1 MLLAL
6 FLILFM
12 VCLTVAGRYTAGNGN
27 KTGITIADSDDTYKL
42 TAVYDKSKTSN
53 VQGAIDKSLKNV
65 TVDATMTLDEK
76 MTIYIK
82 ASPGQLKLIF
92 PKEQNS
98 PAAYTAIKRIGTRIK
113 AILAE

>member
-6 FLILFM
+6 FLVLFI
-12 VCLTVAGRYTAGNGN
+12 VCLTVAGKYSTENGKKTA
-27 KTGITIADSDDTYKL
+27 ITITDSEDTYKL

-53 VQGAIDKSLKNV
+53 VQGAIDKSLTNT
-65 TVDATMTLDEK
+65 TVDATMTLDEN

-82 ASPGQLKLIF
+82 ASPGQLKLVF
-92 PKEQNS
+92 PKKQNS